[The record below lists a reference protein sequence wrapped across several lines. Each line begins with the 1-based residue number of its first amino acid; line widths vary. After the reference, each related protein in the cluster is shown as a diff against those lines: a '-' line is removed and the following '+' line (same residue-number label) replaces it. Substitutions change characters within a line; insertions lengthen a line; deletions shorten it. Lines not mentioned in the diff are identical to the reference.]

1 MGSSNV
7 VVLGILSLS
16 ISITVSDRKNWG
28 HDLSDSSRRVLPR
41 EVLPPGAEPFQES
54 DQQLWLPAA
63 SQSAGEREGGG
74 GDQETISNQGPS
86 RHRETPL
93 REESAGD

>member
-1 MGSSNV
+1 MKIRMV
-7 VVLGILSLS
+7 CCC
-16 ISITVSDRKNWG
+16 RKNCG
-28 HDLSDSSRRVLPR
+28 DDLSDSSRRVLPR
-41 EVLPPGAEPFQES
+41 EVLPAGAESLQES
-54 DQQLWLPAA
+54 DQQLRLPAA

-74 GDQETISNQGPS
+74 GDQETISNQGPT